1 MKHSIISAY
10 LGQDNYDNGM
20 NVYENSCYQSFY
32 YTKPCTGFKS
42 IVGVGSLWILVSLH
56 HITVLHQSENEKTS
70 ACCLIWWNQSSH
82 LAKIGIQCRVFP
94 IFSRELRCWFCSGRW
109 WLGGLKLFE
118 GYFKLFYVFM
128 LFFYPYPYNI
138 CVRKLYWLWKKGN
151 TYCTSQKVYW

>member
-94 IFSRELRCWFCSGRW
+94 IFSES
-109 WLGGLKLFE
+109 LGADFVPGGGGWVVWNYLKDILS
-118 GYFKLFYVFM
+118 YFMFSCCFLPLSLQYLCKKAILIVKERQH
-128 LFFYPYPYNI
+128 L
-138 CVRKLYWLWKKGN
+138 LY
-151 TYCTSQKVYW
+151 